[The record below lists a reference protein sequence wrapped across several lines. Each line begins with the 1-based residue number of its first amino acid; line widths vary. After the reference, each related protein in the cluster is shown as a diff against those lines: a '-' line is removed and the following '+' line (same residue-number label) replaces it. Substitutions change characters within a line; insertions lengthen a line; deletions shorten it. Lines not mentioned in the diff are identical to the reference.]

1 MPIINTC
8 WSNNFAMKTWL
19 TKTRLNGLKLDWI
32 PQRGMRLHPESGIC
46 NVVSSYL
53 GRNGMKVLAA
63 KMYGKLMQC
72 IRQPPSIHPPPPYPS
87 HPAICFHDALQAGR
101 QATSTH
107 SVLAF
112 SICDKMPQQ
121 PPLSSTCTSSAS
133 PVTEAGCRSPST
145 TTTKLLPWA
154 DTSFVSFSTRTGW
167 LVGRGCWVEFWWVS
181 GTLHASHIKT

>member
-1 MPIINTC
+1 MGWGWTEFHKEGWGCI
-8 WSNNFAMKTWL
+8 
-19 TKTRLNGLKLDWI
+19 LNL
-32 PQRGMRLHPESGIC
+32 EFVTS
-46 NVVSSYL
+46 
-53 GRNGMKVLAA
+53 
-63 KMYGKLMQC
+63 
-72 IRQPPSIHPPPPYPS
+72 S
-87 HPAICFHDALQAGR
+87 HPISVGTVWKFWLQKCMENLCSVSDNRHPSTRPRHIPASQPTICFHDALQAGR

-145 TTTKLLPWA
+145 TTKLLPWA